1 MKWKIKLLSFFYFAS
16 IGILLP
22 FLPLLLQTKGL
33 SNSQI
38 GLLLASGPLVS
49 MLVQSPWGYLSDR
62 MRTVKKVLIFQ
73 ISMAF
78 IVSFQLFSLDTFPLL
93 LPAAC
98 IFFAFAWPPITLLD
112 CLTLATAKENG
123 DSFGSYRL
131 WGSLGFALMALAAGS
146 VLAMVGIEH
155 INYLYQGVLL
165 LALLFAV
172 LVRDAPPA
180 AQPASFVQLRKLIG
194 QKEIIFFLILIA
206 VLNTAN
212 KVNDAFM
219 GIFIRDIGGTEADVG
234 LAWTVGPL
242 SEVPVFALS
251 YYFLMRFNELTLL
264 ALAAGIYALR
274 WFLFSITSSPELI
287 SVIQIMHGL
296 SFGLFYVSA
305 VSYISKVV
313 PQNLRASGQG
323 LMSTF
328 AGGVAGITGSLL
340 GGFVMDAYGARYLYT
355 ICSMLAL
362 LAVGAFLA
370 LSRRQAG
377 KSTASS

>member
-62 MRTVKKVLIFQ
+62 LRTVKKVLVFQ

-78 IVSFQLFSLDTFPLL
+78 IVSFQLFSLDTFSML
-93 LPAAC
+93 LPAAF
-98 IFFAFAWPPITLLD
+98 IFFAFAWPPIPLLD
-112 CLTLATAKENG
+112 CLTLAVAKENG

-131 WGSLGFALMALAAGS
+131 WGSLGFALTALAAGS
-146 VLAMVGIEH
+146 VLAVVGIER

-172 LVRDAPPA
+172 LVQDAPPS

-194 QKEIIFFLILIA
+194 QKEILFFLILIA

-242 SEVPVFALS
+242 SEVPVFAIS
-251 YYFLMRFNELTLL
+251 FYFLTRFSELTLL
-264 ALAAGIYALR
+264 ALAAGIYSLR
-274 WFLFSITSSPELI
+274 WFLFSIASSPELI

-340 GGFVMDAYGARYLYT
+340 GGFVMDNYGARSLYT
-355 ICSMLAL
+355 ICSLLAL